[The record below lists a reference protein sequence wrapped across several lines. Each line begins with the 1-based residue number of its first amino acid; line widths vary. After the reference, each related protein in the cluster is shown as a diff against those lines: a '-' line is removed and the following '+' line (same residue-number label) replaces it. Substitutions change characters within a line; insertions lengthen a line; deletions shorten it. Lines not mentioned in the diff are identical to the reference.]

1 MGDGGAECD
10 RGTSRPESR
19 SGRGGDRGGAEDSSA
34 DAGGRSPKET
44 AGTSASSPAG
54 SRESGADSDGQPG
67 LGEADHCRRILVRDA
82 KGTIREIVLPKGLD
96 LDRPKRSRTSFTAEQ
111 LYRLEMEF
119 QRCQYVVGRERTEL
133 ARQLNLSETQVKVW
147 FQNRRT
153 KQKKDQSRDLE
164 KRASSSASK
173 AFATPDI
180 LRLLEQGQLLSLPS
194 APSLLTLTPGPPR
207 LPASHRGASLGDP
220 RTSSPHLTPLTSA
233 SASPPLP
240 PPPPA
245 LCFCTAPLP
254 DLPAAYE
261 LGSSAFEPYSRLDGR
276 VGSPGGG
283 KKASA

>member
-10 RGTSRPESR
+10 RGTSRRESR

-34 DAGGRSPKET
+34 DACGRSPKET

-133 ARQLNLSETQVKVW
+133 AHQLNLSETQVKVW

-180 LRLLEQGQLLSLPS
+180 LRLLEQGRLLSPPS

-220 RTSSPHLTPLTSA
+220 RNSSPHLTPLTSA

-240 PPPPA
+240 RPPPA
-245 LCFCTAPLP
+245 LCFCTAPLL
-254 DLPAAYE
+254 DLPAGYE

>member
-10 RGTSRPESR
+10 RGTSRRESR
-19 SGRGGDRGGAEDSSA
+19 SRRGGDRGGAEDSSA
-34 DAGGRSPKET
+34 DACGRSPKET

-67 LGEADHCRRILVRDA
+67 LGEADHCRRILVRDCDSLGN
-82 KGTIREIVLPKGLD
+82 KPNNKEVHK
-96 LDRPKRSRTSFTAEQ
+96 
-111 LYRLEMEF
+111 
-119 QRCQYVVGRERTEL
+119 
-133 ARQLNLSETQVKVW
+133 VKVW

-180 LRLLEQGQLLSLPS
+180 LRLLEQGRLLSPPS

-220 RTSSPHLTPLTSA
+220 RNSSPHLTPLTSA

-240 PPPPA
+240 PHPPA
-245 LCFCTAPLP
+245 LCFCTAPLL
-254 DLPAAYE
+254 DLPAGYE